1 MRNRIA
7 ACARNCFLSRY
18 NVFFHSEDN
27 LKALAFVFLL
37 TGSVFAQRVAPPAIT
52 YPPQLTA
59 QLKQLQQAALCSDYA
74 YQELAHLTNNIGPR
88 LAGSPQSNWA
98 AQYVAVGLRQFPLD
112 AHPAKTTV

>member
-27 LKALAFVFLL
+27 LKALAFVLLL
-37 TGSVFAQRVAPPAIT
+37 TSSVFAQRVAPPAIT

-59 QLKQLQQAALCSDYA
+59 ELKQVQQAALSSDYA
-74 YQELAHLTNNIGPR
+74 YQELAHLTTHIEPR
-88 LAGSPQSNWA
+88 LAAPPQPNSASP
-98 AQYVAVGLRQFPLD
+98 D
-112 AHPAKTTV
+112 APH